1 MASRGHGKT
10 SEEALSDRRFLG
22 VSAAF
27 AIAVL
32 VYIAVYGVN
41 VPYWDDWEFV
51 SLLKAYD
58 AGDHWVAQLY
68 AQHNEHRFLF
78 PKLILLVLAKL
89 TGWNLKA
96 EMFAGWL
103 ISCAGFY
110 IVWLLMKRSGVS
122 RGLYML
128 LVPFIYFNVGQW
140 ENILWGWQVT
150 LYMMLFFV
158 LATIYM
164 LSDVTDKPANML
176 YAVLAGGAASFSF
189 INGLLVWPVGLIQIL
204 LTPGAWTKRL
214 RYCVI
219 WMGSGAA
226 VWALYF
232 RGYVRPA
239 QHPDVFTFL
248 HEPVTMALY
257 FFANA
262 GSMLG
267 MRTVQLA
274 VAAGAVLFCAF
285 FLFVYLH
292 YAGGGMAR
300 IVPWISIGLFSMASS
315 SAIAVGRLGF
325 GLRQALEPRYTTI
338 TLLLV
343 ISVLVLGSSALA
355 NGYVDWRGG
364 AMRYVSFA
372 CITALILGVAG
383 YYAYGVLWG
392 YKAYRTRTTGVQ
404 YLLSYKSA
412 PDEGLMIIYPFP
424 DILRER
430 AEYIKQH
437 RLSVFR

>member
-1 MASRGHGKT
+1 M
-10 SEEALSDRRFLG
+10 SDRKFFG
-22 VSAAF
+22 ISAAF
-27 AIAVL
+27 ALAVL

-51 SLLKAYD
+51 SLLKAYG
-58 AGDHWVAQLY
+58 AGDHWVAKLY

-78 PKLILLVLAKL
+78 PKLLFLALAKL
-89 TGWNLKA
+89 TSWNLKA
-96 EMFAGWL
+96 EMVAGWL

-110 IVWLLMKRSGVS
+110 IVWLLMKRSGI
-122 RGLYML
+122 RGGLCML
-128 LVPFIYFNVGQW
+128 LVPCVYFNLGQW

-158 LATIYM
+158 LAAVYL
-164 LSDVTDKPANML
+164 LSGVSQKPANL
-176 YAVLAGGAASFSF
+176 LPAALAGCAASFSF
-189 INGLLVWPVGLIQIL
+189 INGLLVWPVGLVQIL
-204 LTPGAWTKRL
+204 LTPDAWPKRL
-214 RYCVI
+214 GYSAV
-219 WMGSGAA
+219 WAVSGGA

-239 QHPDVFTFL
+239 QHPDVFTFV
-248 HEPVTMALY
+248 HEPLTMALY

-285 FLFVYLH
+285 ILFAYLH

-300 IVPWISIGLFSMASS
+300 IVPWISLGLFSMVSS
-315 SAIAVGRLGF
+315 LAIAVGRLGF

-355 NGYVDWRGG
+355 NGYIDWRGG

-372 CITALILGVAG
+372 CMTALILGVAG

-392 YKAYRTRTTGVQ
+392 YKAYNTRTVGKQ

-430 AEYIKQH
+430 ADYLKEH